1 MVLTSLVLLAMM
13 QGATPPP
20 LAAPEIVERMM
31 RADAERL
38 AALAGYTGT
47 RRYRFEN
54 KRFNKRAEMAVHVT
68 CDSTGSKTFQVVS
81 ESGSGFVRNRI
92 LRKMIDAEREAS
104 QKEEKEQTR
113 IIPANYDFLLIG
125 TDVTDGRSSYV
136 LQIIP
141 KTRNKFLI
149 RGRIW
154 VDAEDFAIS
163 RIEGSPAQNPSFW
176 VRSVH
181 VLHRYE
187 RAGRFWLPVMNQ
199 SNAQAKIFGATDV
212 VIEYS
217 GYVTSERETQASHAG
232 FKEPMK

>member
-1 MVLTSLVLLAMM
+1 MVLNSLILMAMI

-20 LAAPEIVERMM
+20 LTTREIVNRMM
-31 RADAERL
+31 LADAERL
-38 AALAGYTGT
+38 AALSGYTGT

-68 CDSTGSKTFQVVS
+68 CDRAGVKVFQIVS

-92 LRKMIDAEREAS
+92 IRKMIDAESEAS

-113 IIPANYDFLLIG
+113 IIPANYDFRLVG
-125 TDVTDGRSSYV
+125 TDVSDGRESYV
-136 LQIIP
+136 LEINP
-141 KTRNKFLI
+141 KTRNKYLI

-187 RAGRFWLPVMNQ
+187 RAGRFWLPVLNQ
-199 SNAQAKIFGATDV
+199 SKAQAKIFGATDV

-217 GYVTSERETQASHAG
+217 DYVTSERELQANHNA
-232 FKEPMK
+232 FQEPSQ